1 MNLTEFQDRFLNRT
15 ANQNAT
21 EEGDFGLGDKVARK
35 PGTRLIREDGEFNV
49 TRRGRPM
56 LAPYQNL
63 VEMGWWQFLFWTT
76 LTYVVLNVLFALG
89 FFWIG
94 VDELSNIDPAGPW
107 HYRLLHCFYFS
118 TQTFTTVGYG
128 TISPV
133 GPGANVLASFL
144 AYFGW
149 VALAIMTGLFF
160 ARFSRPGE
168 VIIFSEKVLIAPY
181 EEGLSS
187 LQFRIANR
195 RNEKLINLAAQV
207 VLTWLVPDEGTGK
220 LKRYFSPL
228 ALERDMIA
236 LFPLNWTIVHPI
248 TEDSPLRTWEPD
260 DFERKH
266 AELLVM
272 VEGYDQTFAQNVH
285 VKRSYI
291 HGDIQWNAR
300 FEPMYREREHM
311 TELFLDCIDHYAE
324 TEERIGGVGEEEE

>member
-1 MNLTEFQDRFLNRT
+1 MNLSQFQDRFLNR
-15 ANQNAT
+15 NGNRNVT

-35 PGTRLIREDGEFNV
+35 PGTRLIREDGQFNV

-56 LAPYQNL
+56 WAPYQNL
-63 VEMGWWQFLFWTT
+63 IEMSWWEFLFWTT
-76 LTYVVLNVLFALG
+76 LTYVSLNIIFAIG
-89 FFWIG
+89 FLLIG
-94 VDELSNIDPAGPW
+94 VEELSNINPEGSW

-128 TISPV
+128 AISPI
-133 GPGANVLASFL
+133 GSAANVLASFL

-168 VIIFSEKVLIAPY
+168 VILFSDKVLIAPY
-181 EEGLSS
+181 KEGLSS

-195 RNEKLINLAAQV
+195 RNEKLINIGAQV
-207 VLTWLVPDEGTGK
+207 VLTWLVPDESDGK

-228 ALERDMIA
+228 ALERDVIA

-248 TEDSPLRTWEPD
+248 TDDSPLRNWEPN
-260 DFERKH
+260 DFKRKH

-285 VKRSYI
+285 IKRSYI
-291 HGDIQWNAR
+291 HKDIQWNAH

-311 TELFLDCIDHYAE
+311 TELFLDRIDSH
-324 TEERIGGVGEEEE
+324 TEIK